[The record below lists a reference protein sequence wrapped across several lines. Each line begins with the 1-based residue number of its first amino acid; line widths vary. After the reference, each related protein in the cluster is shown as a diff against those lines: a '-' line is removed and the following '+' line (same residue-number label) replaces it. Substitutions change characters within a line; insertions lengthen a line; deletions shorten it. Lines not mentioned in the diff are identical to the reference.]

1 MAIISMEVANDLVA
15 HSVANI
21 LWAWEK
27 DQIDSDDFVDS
38 VSRIF
43 DYPEG
48 MREAYG
54 L

>member
-1 MAIISMEVANDLVA
+1 MAVTNMTEANHHVA
-15 HSVANI
+15 HNVANI
-21 LWAWEK
+21 LWAWER